1 MLQPSVYEM
10 KTSISHVATAPEHHA
25 QYVVRVADPRTETT
39 AWFLY
44 KRYSEF
50 RGLRDALSQLHLCPH
65 CASATQAITKQFPRR
80 HLFSSTS
87 ERVLDD
93 RKVRLHHFLEVLSMA
108 AGRFLDV
115 PDLKQHKGARLSA
128 AAVAPTS
135 LLEFSSRKDRHGR
148 LVLFRASEAKRLS
161 GERPVSPV
169 PSSASDVCIA
179 RPRMLV

>member
-1 MLQPSVYEM
+1 
-10 KTSISHVATAPEHHA
+10 
-25 QYVVRVADPRTETT
+25 
-39 AWFLY
+39 
-44 KRYSEF
+44 F

-108 AGRFLDV
+108 AGRCVDAACVLRGQWQSFLDV
-115 PDLKQHKGARLSA
+115 PDLKQHKGARISA

-148 LVLFRASEAKRLS
+148 LLLFRASEAKRLS